1 MLDIFNNP
9 VIITAF
15 IVVVVLLL
23 VVLGF
28 SRLWKKVPQDKAVVV
43 TGMHKRVITGGG
55 GLVIPLLERTDE
67 ISLQN
72 MEIPIEISG
81 FTSTGVELTVNAVAI
96 LKIKN
101 DSEHIL
107 AAMEQFNVGNI
118 NATLQKISNTSLVV
132 LGGKLREILSKM
144 TVEEIYQDREKFA
157 TLVQEVTATELENM
171 GLEIKS
177 FTVKELTDDKN
188 YLQSLGKK
196 QIAEVKKAAA
206 IAESNA
212 EKEQAITI
220 AENERTTAVEKARLS
235 KETAVQLAQAKQ
247 EQEQAN
253 IAAQINIAN
262 ANKEKEL
269 KILSNVRDVQ
279 TQKAVADAAYEI
291 EQNKVQQQ
299 IIETQMAAKLTQEAK
314 NVDLTNAQMKVE
326 LTKKQQE
333 TTIAQQEAMRHQEEL
348 AATMQKTAEAEAIKL
363 KIAVDAALYK
373 KKQDSEA
380 SKVEAVKKAEAE
392 AEQKRLAASAE
403 ADAKKVQAEADALAI
418 ERKGFATAKA
428 VEAEGLAKA
437 KATEAE
443 GLAEAKVIREKA
455 FAEAEAMQ
463 KKAEAYKQYGEA
475 AMTEM
480 VVKALPEITRSIAQ
494 SIAEPMSKIGN
505 ITIVDSGTGNSSS
518 SKVAGYASNLL
529 TQVPEVVKATTG
541 IDLVSILGKVAN
553 NFLETG
559 AQKEEFKEQPKNEQ

>member
-1 MLDIFNNP
+1 MFMEIINNP
-9 VIITAF
+9 VVITAL
-15 IVVVVLLL
+15 IVVIVLLL
-23 VVLGF
+23 LLFGL
-28 SRLWKKVPQDKAVVV
+28 SRLWRKVPQDRAIVV

-72 MEIPIEISG
+72 MEIPIQIAG

-118 NATLQKISNTSLVV
+118 NGTLQKISNTSLVV

-157 TLVQEVTATELENM
+157 SLVQEVTATELENM

-177 FTVKELTDDKN
+177 FTVKELTDDQN
-188 YLQSLGKK
+188 YLMSLGKK
-196 QIAEVKKAAA
+196 QIAEVKKSAA

-212 EKEQAITI
+212 AKEQAITI

-235 KETAVQLAQAKQ
+235 KETAVMIAQAKQ

-253 IAAQINIAN
+253 IIADTNIAN
-262 ANKEKEL
+262 ANKEKNL
-269 KILSNVRDVQ
+269 KVLSNEREVQ
-279 TQKAVADAAYEI
+279 TQKANSDAAYEI

-333 TTIAQQEAMRHQEEL
+333 TTIAQQEAIRRQEEL
-348 AATMQKTAEAEAIKL
+348 AATMQKTAEAEATKL
-363 KIAVDAALYK
+363 KISADAALYK
-373 KKQDSEA
+373 TKQDAEA
-380 SKVEAVKKAEAE
+380 AKVQAVKKAEAE
-392 AEQKRLAASAE
+392 AEQRRLAAVSEAE
-403 ADAKKVQAEADALAI
+403 AKKVQAEADSLAI
-418 ERKGFATAKA
+418 ERKGFANAKA
-428 VEAEGLAKA
+428 TEAEGLAKA

-480 VVKALPEITRSIAQ
+480 VVKALPEITKSMSEA
-494 SIAEPMSKIGN
+494 IAEPMSKIGS
-505 ITIVDSGTGNSSS
+505 ITIVDSGSSDS
-518 SKVAGYASNLL
+518 KGASKVAGYASDLL

-541 IDLVSILGKVAN
+541 IDLISILGKVSK

-559 AQKEEFKEQPKNEQ
+559 VQKKEEDKENE